1 MARSTSP
8 SLKTIPFSCQ
18 LIVEWVFYEYFIH
31 SHQYSACILDYFSVV
46 LLVLPY
52 VLCQPD
58 NLLNVY
64 SPHCKWQWGKMTKIV
79 LIYDGS
85 VQNPSLLHLLLDKIV
100 LLYQPHAVKK
110 TAVRNLM
117 RKFNEDYAHNKRNNL
132 PMEQDNGT
140 KNYKNHCN

>member
-1 MARSTSP
+1 
-8 SLKTIPFSCQ
+8 
-18 LIVEWVFYEYFIH
+18 
-31 SHQYSACILDYFSVV
+31 
-46 LLVLPY
+46 
-52 VLCQPD
+52 
-58 NLLNVY
+58 
-64 SPHCKWQWGKMTKIV
+64 MTKIV

-85 VQNPSLLHLLLDKIV
+85 VQNPSMLHLLLDKIV

-140 KNYKNHCN
+140 TNDKNHCN